1 MHLGLKL
8 PAILLGLLL
17 VLPSAHANVVGSDA
31 QNFNTITSGLDFVT
45 VQSSETLKPGI
56 INLGLFLNY
65 AVNTLPY
72 FDNTPQGR
80 THFNDSLLGMDMNI
94 GVGLTDNWD
103 VGMSFPFILSQSVS
117 TDNSFRGEFAKT
129 GNTEIRANTKFRF
142 VGDDSGGLAAVA
154 TIGANRIIDNP
165 WTGADP
171 GPTYSLE
178 AVGDT
183 TFGSFGV
190 GANIG
195 YRWRSPGRQIANSP
209 IQPLRNQWIY
219 SVAANYLMPSVD
231 TKLVTEIFGSIPSEN
246 SNPDLDRSM
255 TTAEWIIGI
264 KHDITTQMS
273 AHLGGGTELYH
284 GNSSPDWRLYTGLN
298 YTFGPITASTGP
310 NLEPVAGD
318 EERFRTRSIYFRFDS
333 DIMTGDYQG
342 VLKELAN
349 FLKSSGS
356 YKELIIE
363 GHTDSIGS
371 AVYNLDLSQRRA
383 SAIRKHLVEVDN
395 VPGEKIKSIGYGET
409 RPIADNGNFQGR
421 QLNRRVEF
429 KIVR

>member
-1 MHLGLKL
+1 MQFVS
-8 PAILLGLLL
+8 ILLTLLL
-17 VLPSAHANVVGSDA
+17 LSSSAHANVVGSDA
-31 QNFNTITSGLDFVT
+31 QNFNSITSGLDFVT

-80 THFNDSLLGMDMNI
+80 THFNDSLLGMDMNV
-94 GVGLTDNWD
+94 GVGLMENWD
-103 VGMSFPFILSQSVS
+103 AGVSFPFILSQTVS
-117 TDNSFRGEFAKT
+117 SDNSYRGEFAKT
-129 GNTEIRANTKFRF
+129 GNTEIRANTKYRF
-142 VGDDSGGLAAVA
+142 MGDDSGGLAAVG
-154 TIGANRIIDNP
+154 TIGVNRIIDNP
-165 WTGADP
+165 YAGVDA

-183 TFGSFGV
+183 TYNSIALGV
-190 GANIG
+190 NVG
-195 YRWRSPGRQIANSP
+195 YRWRSPGKQIANSP
-209 IQPLRNQWIY
+209 IQPLRDQWIY
-219 SVAANYLMPSVD
+219 SVAASYLLSSYD
-231 TKLVTEIFGSIPSEN
+231 TKLITEIFGSLPSESNN
-246 SNPDLDRSM
+246 SDLDRSL
-255 TTAEWIIGI
+255 TTAEWIIGV
-264 KHDITTQMS
+264 KHDISHQLS
-273 AHLGGGTELYH
+273 AHLGGGTELNH

-298 YTFGPITASTGP
+298 YTFGPIIASNGP
-310 NLEPVAGD
+310 NLEPVAGE

-333 DIMTGDYQG
+333 DIMTGDYQS
-342 VLKELAN
+342 VLLELAN

-371 AVYNLDLSQRRA
+371 AIYNQDLSQRRA
-383 SAIRKHLVEVDN
+383 SAIRKHLMTVN
-395 VPGEKIKSIGYGET
+395 KLPGEKINSIGYGET
-409 RPIADNGNFQGR
+409 HPIADNGNFQGR